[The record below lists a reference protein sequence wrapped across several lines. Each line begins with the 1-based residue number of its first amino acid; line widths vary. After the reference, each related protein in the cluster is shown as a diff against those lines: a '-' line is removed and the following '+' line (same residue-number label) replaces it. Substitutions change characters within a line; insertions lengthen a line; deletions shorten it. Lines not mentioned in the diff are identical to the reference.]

1 MPKGQFLGIFA
12 KMKWLVAVLLVVLCL
27 PFAARAQD
35 LSALARMDPAQSY
48 VRDVGQG
55 VEIRFSLSQPVP
67 WRVRFRADPP
77 RMVLD
82 VREVDWAGVETVLES
97 SAHVSGLRAGVFR
110 PGWSRLV
117 MDLSGPMALSLAEMS
132 TQNDTKLALRLDPT
146 SAEAF
151 AAAAAQ
157 PELPGWG
164 MPNVTDLA
172 KPPARIPGRWI
183 VVLDPGHGG
192 IDPGAE
198 RDGQTEAE
206 LVLQFAR
213 EFKELLLRDGRFQVV
228 MTRESD
234 HFVPLETRISIARA
248 AEADL
253 FLSLHADALSE
264 GEAVGVTLYS
274 LSDEASDA
282 ASAALAERHERD
294 DLLAGVDLTA
304 QDDMV
309 ASVLMDMARTETMP
323 RIERLADALE
333 TAIANAE
340 LTMHRR
346 PHQKAGFSVLK
357 SPDIPSLLIELGFMS
372 SAADLERLNDPVWRA
387 NMAEALRQGIV
398 TWAEA
403 EAAIRDLSVV
413 GD

>member
-1 MPKGQFLGIFA
+1 
-12 KMKWLVAVLLVVLCL
+12 
-27 PFAARAQD
+27 
-35 LSALARMDPAQSY
+35 
-48 VRDVGQG
+48 
-55 VEIRFSLSQPVP
+55 
-67 WRVRFRADPP
+67 
-77 RMVLD
+77 
-82 VREVDWAGVETVLES
+82 
-97 SAHVSGLRAGVFR
+97 
-110 PGWSRLV
+110 
-117 MDLSGPMALSLAEMS
+117 
-132 TQNDTKLALRLDPT
+132 
-146 SAEAF
+146 
-151 AAAAAQ
+151 
-157 PELPGWG
+157 
-164 MPNVTDLA
+164 
-172 KPPARIPGRWI
+172 
-183 VVLDPGHGG
+183 
-192 IDPGAE
+192 
-198 RDGQTEAE
+198 
-206 LVLQFAR
+206 
-213 EFKELLLRDGRFQVV
+213 
-228 MTRESD
+228 
-234 HFVPLETRISIARA
+234 
-248 AEADL
+248 
-253 FLSLHADALSE
+253 LHADALSE

-333 TAIANAE
+333 TAITGAE

-372 SAADLERLNDPVWRA
+372 SAADLERLNDPIWRA